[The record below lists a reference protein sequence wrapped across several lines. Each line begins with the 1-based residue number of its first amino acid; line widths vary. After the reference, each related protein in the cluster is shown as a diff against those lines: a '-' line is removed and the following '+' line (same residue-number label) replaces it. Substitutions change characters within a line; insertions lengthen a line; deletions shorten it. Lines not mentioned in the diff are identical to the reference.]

1 MICKKC
7 GNEIKEGNTF
17 CTNCGNNVNENI
29 DNKKKTITINLHQF
43 LTGIIVLVLIIA
55 LLALYIVNKN
65 KTNNVQTDNSTISNT
80 NSQVDNV
87 DKKINNPIVT
97 IDVADYGTIKLELY
111 PEQAPNT
118 VKNFIALANNG
129 FYDNLTFHRVIYG
142 FMIQGGDKN
151 GDGTGNPSL
160 SDIDKTIQKN
170 SSKDAEYTIKG
181 EFKENG
187 VNNELKLEKGTI
199 AMARADYTAYSD
211 ELLEQSYNS
220 AGSQF
225 FIMTEDYFELDGF
238 YATFGKVIEGMNVV
252 KELEYVGTDEEGNI
266 NEPPIIKSIRVET
279 NGESYELPETLEAF
293 DFMKWLSTE
302 NNLSNVQEEN
312 EKQNQGLA
320 KEKLIL
326 NYSSGVRKYE
336 GNNPYVNYNGM
347 LCEVLY
353 DNTDKYGL
361 QIITSE
367 IIDYVT
373 IGSDDFETARSSYNS
388 ALDTLNST
396 AKKHIDNNGI
406 AVNAR
411 CVGSSPISQEDNAKL
426 VYDENS
432 CLKKYDLNGK
442 FKNADDNYEID
453 VEQMQKLNIM
463 NLKESYWL
471 ASRDNYIQ
479 DNYSAHFSI
488 RCTVNNGTQGYGTP
502 TKNDICNI
510 YSDEFGKINYTIESG
525 IRAVFTIS
533 EDAIIVSGNGTKEN
547 PYVLDIEN

>member
-43 LTGIIVLVLIIA
+43 IIGIIILILIIVG
-55 LLALYIVNKN
+55 LALYIVNKN
-65 KTNNVQTDNSTISNT
+65 KTNNSQTDSSTISNASYQI
-80 NSQVDNV
+80 N
-87 DKKINNPIVT
+87 DKNEKVNNPIATMEV
-97 IDVADYGTIKLELY
+97 VDYGTIEIELY
-111 PEQAPNT
+111 PEQAPET

-129 FYDNLTFHRVIYG
+129 FYDNLTFHRIIDG

-151 GDGTGNPSL
+151 GDGTGNPKV
-160 SDIDKTIQKN
+160 SDMNKTVQKN
-170 SSKDAEYTIKG
+170 SIEDYEYTIMG
-181 EFKENG
+181 EFKQNG
-187 VNNELKLEKGTI
+187 VNNEIKFEKGVI
-199 AMARADYTAYSD
+199 AMARADYSAYSE
-211 ELLEQSYNS
+211 ELKEVGYNS

-225 FIMTEDYFELDGF
+225 FIMTENNSQLDGL
-238 YATFGKVIEGMNVV
+238 YAAFGKVIKGIDVV
-252 KELEYVGTDEEGNI
+252 EKLEKVEIFEE
-266 NEPPIIKSIRVET
+266 ETPVKAPIIKRIRVET
-279 NGESYELPETLEAF
+279 SGVDYGLPLAGDVFNIME
-293 DFMKWLSTE
+293 WLNIE
-302 NNLSNVQEEN
+302 NNLNNVQETN

-320 KEKLIL
+320 REKLTL
-326 NYSSGVRKYE
+326 NKNSDVRKYD
-336 GNNPYVNYNGM
+336 GINPYVSYNGM

-353 DNTDKYGL
+353 DNTSEYGL

-373 IGSDDFETARSSYNS
+373 IGSDDFEEARSSYNS
-388 ALDTLNST
+388 ALDTLNKT
-396 AKKHIDNNGI
+396 AQKHIDNKGI
-406 AVNAR
+406 ATNAR
-411 CVGSSPISQEDNAKL
+411 CVGSNPVSQKDDANL

-432 CLKKYDLNGK
+432 CLKKYNLNGK
-442 FKNADDNYEID
+442 FKSSDNNYEID

-488 RCTVNNGTQGYGTP
+488 RCTVNNGMQGYGTP

-510 YSDEFGKINYTIESG
+510 YSDQFGKINYTIESG

-533 EDAIIVSGNGTKEN
+533 KDAIVVSGNGAKEN